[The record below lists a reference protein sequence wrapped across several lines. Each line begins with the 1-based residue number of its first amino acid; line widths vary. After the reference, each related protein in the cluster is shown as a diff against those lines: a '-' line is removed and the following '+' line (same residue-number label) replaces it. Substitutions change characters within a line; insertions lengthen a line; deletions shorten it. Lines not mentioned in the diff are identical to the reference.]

1 MFGQNLSLICAHCLL
16 WLLAPLLFSG
26 CMLSNQIMAHL
37 SCDLF
42 AMVLQTDR
50 SLTILQAW
58 IYFLKILIHRVLHFQ
73 MLHKQ
78 IACKDRL
85 VWNKTFKTNSNYDKS
100 RRKQLSSVEIL
111 VLLGQRRRYVG
122 MFKYILKIFFD
133 LLHII

>member
-1 MFGQNLSLICAHCLL
+1 
-16 WLLAPLLFSG
+16 
-26 CMLSNQIMAHL
+26 
-37 SCDLF
+37 
-42 AMVLQTDR
+42 
-50 SLTILQAW
+50 
-58 IYFLKILIHRVLHFQ
+58 

-85 VWNKTFKTNSNYDKS
+85 VWNKTFKINSNYDKS